1 MTGTTRR
8 LVAGCAAAF
17 VIAACCAAAHA
28 AAQRN
33 ESKRPQLI
41 LRANPKIAFVPAKV
55 QFTAVLEG
63 GDDDYR
69 DFYCPTIEWDW
80 DDETS
85 SESSPDCEPYDAGRS
100 RIVRRYTAQHIF
112 NFDGNYDVKFRM
124 KSGGRTIA
132 SVTLSVE
139 VRPGNESVR

>member
-1 MTGTTRR
+1 MTGTARR
-8 LVAGCAAAF
+8 LVAGCAAALA
-17 VIAACCAAAHA
+17 IAACVAAAGA
-28 AAQRN
+28 ATGRT
-33 ESKRPQLI
+33 
-41 LRANPKIAFVPAKV
+41 RASGRTCSFGPIPLIAFVPAKV

-69 DFYCPTIEWDW
+69 DFYCPTVEWDW

-85 SESSPDCEPYDAGRS
+85 SESSPDCEPYEAGRS

-124 KSGGRTIA
+124 KSRGRTIA

-139 VRPGNESVR
+139 VRPGDDGVR

>member
-1 MTGTTRR
+1 MTGTARR
-8 LVAGCAAAF
+8 LVAGCAAALA
-17 VIAACCAAAHA
+17 IAACVAAAGA
-28 AAQRN
+28 ATRQD
-33 ESKRPQLI
+33 EGKRPQLL

-69 DFYCPTIEWDW
+69 DFYCPTVEWDW

-85 SESSPDCEPYDAGRS
+85 SESSPDCEPYEAGRS

-124 KSGGRTIA
+124 KSRGRTIA

-139 VRPGNESVR
+139 VRPGDDGVR